1 MPSGVRVRLVTG
13 ASARARGADEHIVLH
28 LLAVLFAVRVLPD
41 PGAVALDDLA
51 VDRRLPRHGVLASS
65 KSSKFSV
72 FSSLPGSLD
81 IPRCCYVVPRGNN
94 ERRRRVLETKRVAPR
109 GPRGDT
115 KKRHR
120 AGPTARL

>member
-1 MPSGVRVRLVTG
+1 MLVG
-13 ASARARGADEHIVLH
+13 
-28 LLAVLFAVRVLPD
+28 LLAVALL
-41 PGAVALDDLA
+41 VAARIDRLASLA
-51 VDRRLPRHGVLASS
+51 VGGLPLRVVFYTDSRNSVLASS
-65 KSSKFSV
+65 SAPSFSF

-81 IPRCCYVVPRGNN
+81 IPRCCYVVARGNN
-94 ERRRRVLETKRVAPR
+94 ERRRRVLETNRVAPR